1 MPLWNCCE
9 MFIVFSSVTER
20 TERLYLP
27 IWASDLNG
35 KTLSLHRKKLAL
47 FHDAPIHLFLK
58 GKHFFLIACNPELI
72 VRWLASSAVFRSV
85 TTRTVKSVNITEC
98 ASGYRLEITKGE
110 KVRTQLCIECVSN
123 ANVEWMRNTEKNNNI
138 DQDQNS
144 IVSLTH
150 SLILTTHS
158 ASPPVGGSSHK
169 KMAQKR
175 IRCETTRRQQ
185 LINRS
190 GTV

>member
-1 MPLWNCCE
+1 MLFFLKKKILQSFYDVEITSFEIFLQRKVLILIMRRWMPLWNCCE

-123 ANVEWMRNTEKNNNI
+123 AYRMRMSN
-138 DQDQNS
+138 
-144 IVSLTH
+144 
-150 SLILTTHS
+150 
-158 ASPPVGGSSHK
+158 
-169 KMAQKR
+169 
-175 IRCETTRRQQ
+175 
-185 LINRS
+185 
-190 GTV
+190 